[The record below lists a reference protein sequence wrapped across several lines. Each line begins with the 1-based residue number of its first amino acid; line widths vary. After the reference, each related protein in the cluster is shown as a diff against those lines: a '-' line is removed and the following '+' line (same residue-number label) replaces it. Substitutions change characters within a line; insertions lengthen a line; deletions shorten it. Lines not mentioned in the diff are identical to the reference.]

1 MPPAA
6 PARRWT
12 PLHWNDWNTNK
23 EICMRWNV
31 SSTLLSALLAALIAG
46 PSVAADGYT
55 MADFDKVPKIDAHL
69 HLHGTNQDA
78 WLALARKDN
87 FRALTINVDY
97 PDFPPLDQQ
106 RKVASALGHRH
117 PQQVAW
123 AATFSTEG
131 FEKPG
136 WTAATL
142 TDLDGALADGAVGV
156 KVWKNI
162 GMSLRDSQ
170 GKLVMIDDARLSPL
184 FDGLT
189 QRGVMVLGHQ
199 GEPHNCWL
207 PVEQMTVNNDRE
219 YFKNHPA
226 YHMFLHPEM
235 PSYEQQMAARD
246 RLLAQHPKLRFTGV
260 HLASLEYDV
269 GRIGRFLDAHPGVK
283 LDIAARIGQLQ
294 YQSQRDRER
303 VRAFFIKYQDRLMYG
318 SDLAQSSEQDDAAF
332 VADMD
337 TVWRR
342 DWRYFVTG
350 ERFTVPELDQPV
362 RGLALPRQVVDKLY
376 RLNAEQA
383 YPTAWHAD
391 KGAQ

>member
-1 MPPAA
+1 
-6 PARRWT
+6 
-12 PLHWNDWNTNK
+12 
-23 EICMRWNV
+23 MRWI
-31 SSTLLSALLAALIAG
+31 LLPTILAALMAT
-46 PSVAADGYT
+46 PSHAADLYT
-55 MADFDKVPKIDAHL
+55 MADFASVPKIDAHL
-69 HLHGTNQDA
+69 HLHGKSQDA

-106 RKVASALGHRH
+106 RKVASALAHQH

-123 AATFSTEG
+123 VATFAADG
-131 FEKPG
+131 FEQPG
-136 WTAATL
+136 WTEATL
-142 TDLDGALADGAVGV
+142 KDLDGARKDGAVGV

-170 GKLVMIDDARLSPL
+170 GKLVMIDDTRLAPL
-184 FDGLT
+184 FNGLT
-189 QRGVMVLGHQ
+189 QRGVLVLGHQ

-226 YHMFLHPEM
+226 YHMYLHPEM
-235 PSYEQQMAARD
+235 PGYEQQMAARD
-246 RLLAQHPKLRFTGV
+246 RLLAQHPKMRFTGV

-269 GRIGRFLDAHPGVK
+269 DRIGRFLDTHPGVK
-283 LDIAARIGQLQ
+283 LDVAARIGQLQ

-303 VRAFFIKYQDRLMYG
+303 VRAFFIRYQDRLMYG
-318 SDLAQSSEQDDAAF
+318 SDLSQSAEQSDADF
-332 VADMD
+332 VTDMD

-342 DWRYFVTG
+342 DWRYFVTADN
-350 ERFTVPELDQPV
+350 FDVPELDKPV
-362 RGLALPRQVVDKLY
+362 RGLSLPRKVVDKLY

-383 YPTAWHAD
+383 FPQAWRSH
-391 KGAQ
+391 K

>member
-1 MPPAA
+1 
-6 PARRWT
+6 
-12 PLHWNDWNTNK
+12 
-23 EICMRWNV
+23 MRW
-31 SSTLLSALLAALIAG
+31 TLLSTIVAALIAG
-46 PSVAADGYT
+46 QSAAAPATAATDTYT
-55 MADFDKVPKIDAHL
+55 VGDFEKVSKIDAHL

-97 PDFPPLDQQ
+97 PDFPALDQQ
-106 RKVASALGHRH
+106 RKVASALVHQH

-123 AATFSTEG
+123 VATFSTEG

-136 WTAATL
+136 WNAAVL
-142 TDLDGALADGAVGV
+142 KDLDGALADGAVGV

-170 GKLVMIDDARLSPL
+170 GKLVMIDDARLTPL

-246 RLLAQHPKLRFTGV
+246 RLLAQHPKMRFTGV

-269 GRIGRFLDAHPGVK
+269 SRLARFLDAHPAVSV
-283 LDIAARIGQLQ
+283 DVAARIGQLQ

-318 SDLAQSSEQDDAAF
+318 TDLAQSAEQDDAGF
-332 VADMD
+332 VSDMD

-342 DWRYFVTG
+342 DWRYFVTADSLA
-350 ERFTVPELDQPV
+350 VPELDKPV
-362 RGLALPRQVVDKLY
+362 RGLSLPRKVVDKLY
-376 RLNAEQA
+376 RINAEKA
-383 YPTAWHAD
+383 YPKAWQQH
-391 KGAQ
+391 KGDQ

>member
-1 MPPAA
+1 
-6 PARRWT
+6 
-12 PLHWNDWNTNK
+12 
-23 EICMRWNV
+23 MRWPL
-31 SSTLLSALLAALIAG
+31 SSTLSATLLSTIVAAMIAG
-46 PSVAADGYT
+46 PCGAADGYT
-55 MADFDKVPKIDAHL
+55 MGDFEKVPKIDAHL
-69 HLHGTNQDA
+69 HLHGTSQDA
-78 WLALARKDN
+78 WLALAHKDN

-97 PDFPPLDQQ
+97 PDFPSLDQQ
-106 RKVASALGHRH
+106 HKVASALGHQH
-117 PQQVAW
+117 AQQVAW
-123 AATFSTEG
+123 AATFSTDG

-136 WTAATL
+136 WTEATL
-142 TDLDGALADGAVGV
+142 QDLDGALADGAVGV

-170 GKLVMIDDARLSPL
+170 GKLVMVDDARFTPL
-184 FDGLT
+184 FDGLA

-219 YFKNHPA
+219 YFRNHPA

-235 PSYEQQMAARD
+235 PGYEQQMAARD
-246 RLLAQHPKLRFTGV
+246 RLLAQHPTLRFTGV

-269 GRIGRFLDAHPGVK
+269 ARIGRFLDDHPGAR

-294 YQSQRDRER
+294 YQSQRDRDR

-318 SDLAQSSEQDDAAF
+318 SDLAQSAEQSDADF
-332 VADMD
+332 VTDMD

-350 ERFTVPELDQPV
+350 DSFTVPELDQPV
-362 RGLALPRQVVDKLY
+362 SGLSLPRAVVDKLY
-376 RLNAEQA
+376 RINAEQA
-383 YPTAWHAD
+383 YPKAWH
-391 KGAQ
+391 

>member
-1 MPPAA
+1 MS
-6 PARRWT
+6 RTRSWTLRWT
-12 PLHWNDWNTNK
+12 L
-23 EICMRWNV
+23 
-31 SSTLLSALLAALIAG
+31 SSAIVAALFAG
-46 PSVAADGYT
+46 PSAADGYT
-55 MADFDKVPKIDAHL
+55 MGDFDKVPKIDAHL

-97 PDFPPLDQQ
+97 PDFPALGQQ
-106 RKVASALGHRH
+106 RKVASTLAHQH
-117 PQQVAW
+117 PRQVAW
-123 AATFSTEG
+123 VATFATDG
-131 FEKPG
+131 FDKPG
-136 WTAATL
+136 WSDATL
-142 TDLDGALADGAVGV
+142 KDLDGALADGAVGV

-162 GMSLRDSQ
+162 GMSLRDSR
-170 GKLVMIDDARLSPL
+170 GKLVMIDDARFAPL
-184 FDGLT
+184 FNGLA

-246 RLLAQHPKLRFTGV
+246 RMLAQHPTLRFTGV

-269 GRIGRFLDAHPGVK
+269 DRIGRFLDTHPGAR

-318 SDLAQSSEQDDAAF
+318 SDLAQSAQQDDAAF
-332 VADMD
+332 VTDMD

-350 ERFTVPELDQPV
+350 DSFTVPELDKPV
-362 RGLALPRQVVDKLY
+362 RGLSLPRAVVDKLY
-376 RLNAEQA
+376 RVNAEKA
-383 YPTAWHAD
+383 YPAAWR
-391 KGAQ
+391 

>member
-1 MPPAA
+1 MRSTLSSFLF
-6 PARRWT
+6 PARRCAAVAAMT
-12 PLHWNDWNTNK
+12 
-23 EICMRWNV
+23 
-31 SSTLLSALLAALIAG
+31 AALIAA
-46 PSVAADGYT
+46 PCSAADGYT
-55 MADFDKVPKIDAHL
+55 MGDFETVPKIDAHL
-69 HLHGTNQDA
+69 HLHGASQHA

-97 PDFPPLDQQ
+97 PDFPALDQQ
-106 RKVASALGHRH
+106 RKVASALGHKH
-117 PQQVAW
+117 GQQVAW
-123 AATFSTEG
+123 VATFSTDG
-131 FEKPG
+131 FDRDG

-142 TDLDGALADGAVGV
+142 KDLDGAIADGAVGV

-170 GKLVMIDDARLSPL
+170 GKLVMIDDARFSPL
-184 FDGLT
+184 FDGLAH
-189 QRGVMVLGHQ
+189 RGVMVLGHQ

-207 PVEQMTVNNDRE
+207 PVAQMTVNNDRE

-226 YHMFLHPEM
+226 YHMYLHPDM
-235 PSYEQQMAARD
+235 PGYEQQMAARD
-246 RLLAQHPKLRFTGV
+246 RMLVRHPTLRFTGV
-260 HLASLEYDV
+260 HLASLEYDIE
-269 GRIGRFLDAHPGVK
+269 RIGRFLDAHPGAR

-318 SDLAQSSEQDDAAF
+318 SDLAQSADQSDASF

-350 ERFTVPELDQPV
+350 DSLTVPELDRPV
-362 RGLALPRQVVDKLY
+362 RGLSLPRQVIDKLY
-376 RLNAEQA
+376 RINAEQA
-383 YPTAWHAD
+383 YPTAWH
-391 KGAQ
+391 